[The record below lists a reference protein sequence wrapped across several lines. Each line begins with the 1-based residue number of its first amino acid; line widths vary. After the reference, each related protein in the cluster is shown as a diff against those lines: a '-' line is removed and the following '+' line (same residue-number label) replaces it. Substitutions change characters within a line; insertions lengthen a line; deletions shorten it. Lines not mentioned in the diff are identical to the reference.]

1 MKNLL
6 TIFLMLLAI
15 TFLILAGCSNVI
27 AVACVYTLLAIGAG
41 FCASCIY
48 FGVIPEK

>member
-1 MKNLL
+1 MKTFL
-6 TIFLMLLAI
+6 TIFLLLLAI

-27 AVACVYTLLAIGAG
+27 AVACVYTLFSICAG